1 LAIPQTFIDTLF
13 VVALISQRDR
23 YHEQATE
30 MADLYEGQPLLT
42 TEGVLLEIGNAL
54 ARGYKAEAV
63 EVIQGFLSSPDVQ
76 VVRLTPELFDRAF
89 ALYQSHQDKE
99 WGLIDCISFIVM
111 GDAGAAEALT
121 FDKHFVQAGFR
132 ALLREQES
140 GS

>member
-1 LAIPQTFIDTLF
+1 LATPQTFIDTLF
-13 VVALISQRDR
+13 VVALINRRDR

-54 ARGYKAEAV
+54 ARGHKGEAV
-63 EVIQGFLSSPDVQ
+63 EVIQGF
-76 VVRLTPELFDRAF
+76 LFDRAF

-132 ALLREQES
+132 ALLREQDA

>member
-1 LAIPQTFIDTLF
+1 MATPQTFIDTLF
-13 VVALISQRDR
+13 VVALINRRDR

-54 ARGYKAEAV
+54 ARGHKGEAV
-63 EVIQGFLSSPDVQ
+63 EVIQGFLLSEDVE
-76 VVRLTPELFDRAF
+76 VVRLTPALFDRAF

-132 ALLREQES
+132 ALLREQDA

>member
-13 VVALISQRDR
+13 VVAIINQRDR

-30 MADLYEGQPLLT
+30 TADLYEGQPLLT

-63 EVIQGFLSSPDVQ
+63 EVIQEFLSSQDVQ

-111 GDAGAAEALT
+111 GDAGVSDALT
-121 FDKHFVQAGFR
+121 FDRHFVQAGFR
-132 ALLREQES
+132 ALLREENS
-140 GS
+140 GA

>member
-1 LAIPQTFIDTLF
+1 MAIPQTFIDTLF
-13 VVALISQRDR
+13 VVALINQRDR

-54 ARGYKAEAV
+54 ARGYKAEAI
-63 EVIQGFLSSPDVQ
+63 EVIQGFLSSEDVQ

-99 WGLIDCISFIVM
+99 WGLIDCISFVVM
-111 GDAGAAEALT
+111 GDSGVSDALT

-132 ALLREQES
+132 ALLREQDVN
-140 GS
+140 

>member
-1 LAIPQTFIDTLF
+1 MAIPQTFIDTLF